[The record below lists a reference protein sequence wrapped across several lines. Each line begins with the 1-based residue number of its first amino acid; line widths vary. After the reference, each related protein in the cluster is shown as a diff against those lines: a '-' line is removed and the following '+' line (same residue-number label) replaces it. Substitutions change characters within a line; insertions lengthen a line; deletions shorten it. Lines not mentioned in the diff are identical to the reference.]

1 MLCYHP
7 SLDML
12 VDYSSGALALPHALA
27 VSAHLDQCAEC
38 REQLK
43 RLNTLGAEL
52 FSEQP
57 TSASDSQLS
66 ALKANVLEAI
76 QGQTEV
82 SAKTEVTQVS
92 ELNEVLK
99 DIPASL
105 RRLIPKGFDGL
116 NWMSLTPSFKLAM
129 LSSEPGGAQVAL
141 SRIKAGAHMPTHT
154 HTGNEITLVLT
165 GAFSD
170 EEGVYRRGDFICRD
184 DDDKHKPRVTKDA
197 ECICLIVLD
206 APIEFTG
213 WLTRFLNPIMR
224 RFHPNN
230 SPAGA

>member
-7 SLDML
+7 TIDML
-12 VDYSSGALALPHALA
+12 TDYSSGALSLPHALG

-43 RLNTLGAEL
+43 RLNALGAEL
-52 FSEQP
+52 FSSQETNAP
-57 TSASDSQLS
+57 DSKLA
-66 ALKANVLEAI
+66 ALKANLLEKI
-76 QGQTEV
+76 RQQPEV
-82 SAKTEVTQVS
+82 DENSTLPEKIDES
-92 ELNEVLK
+92 LK
-99 DIPASL
+99 GIPASL
-105 RRLIPKGFDGL
+105 RRLIPKGYDSL

-170 EEGVYRRGDFICRD
+170 EEGVYRRGDFICRN

-197 ECICLIVLD
+197 ECICLIILD

-213 WLTRFLNPIMR
+213 WFTRFLNPIMR
-224 RFHPNN
+224 RFHP
-230 SPAGA
+230 STAPASA